1 MLAPFVLNLLITCS
15 LLLLAGWTGDTISNW
30 VGAAR
35 RTDTRESQPDAETGR
50 RIDHATLTACTSCGT
65 SGEWLWK
72 IDHRELKGKVRA

>member
-15 LLLLAGWTGDTISNW
+15 LLLLAGWTGDTIVSW

-35 RTDTRESQPDAETGR
+35 RTDTRESLRIAESGR
-50 RIDHATLTACTSCGT
+50 RIDHATLTACTSSGM

-72 IDHRELKGKVRA
+72 IDHPELN